1 MTSRGTQPLTLCTYE
16 SETILIDGEYREC
29 FKNIKRDVPS
39 SWIGSEDDSSFMCY
53 RLTFHEAHNQVEGFD
68 VNANYISECLQAAK
82 DLWIASVV
90 DTKKIVGYVMNDD
103 DTPYCRHVYLITTHR
118 KTQAILTRIKCCLH
132 EYYLPKKDKCISS
145 YRYTTV
151 QEE

>member
-16 SETILIDGEYREC
+16 SETILIDGEY
-29 FKNIKRDVPS
+29 
-39 SWIGSEDDSSFMCY
+39 
-53 RLTFHEAHNQVEGFD
+53 
-68 VNANYISECLQAAK
+68 ECLQAAK